1 MAEKEPLKLEKEEL
15 EILQKLNK
23 DFQTIKVQLGD
34 LAIQKNNV
42 LKSLDVIQN
51 MFKNEEKKLVEKYG
65 EKAVIN
71 IETGEIKQAEEE
83 EENKE

>member
-23 DFQTIKVQLGD
+23 DFQTIKIQLGD

-42 LKSLDVIQN
+42 LKNLDVIQN

-71 IETGEIKQAEEE
+71 IETGEIKEAEE

>member
-1 MAEKEPLKLEKEEL
+1 
-15 EILQKLNK
+15 
-23 DFQTIKVQLGD
+23 
-34 LAIQKNNV
+34 
-42 LKSLDVIQN
+42 

-71 IETGEIKQAEEE
+71 IETGEIKEAEE

>member
-42 LKSLDVIQN
+42 LKNLDVIQN

-71 IETGEIKQAEEE
+71 IETGEIKEAEE

>member
-71 IETGEIKQAEEE
+71 IETGEIKEAEE

>member
-34 LAIQKNNV
+34 LAIQ
-42 LKSLDVIQN
+42 
-51 MFKNEEKKLVEKYG
+51 
-65 EKAVIN
+65 
-71 IETGEIKQAEEE
+71 
-83 EENKE
+83 

>member
-1 MAEKEPLKLEKEEL
+1 MCWVLAQWEKEEL

-71 IETGEIKQAEEE
+71 IETGEIKEAEE

>member
-15 EILQKLNK
+15 EILQKLNQ

-42 LKSLDVIQN
+42 LKNLDVIQN

-71 IETGEIKQAEEE
+71 IETGEIKEAEE

>member
-1 MAEKEPLKLEKEEL
+1 MAKAEKLEKEEL

-42 LKSLDVIQN
+42 LKNLDVIQN

-71 IETGEIKQAEEE
+71 IETGEIKEAEE